1 MKGNSVLLMSGL
13 SRRAALRHA
22 AALGAV
28 IGLGGGL
35 RRVAAQDS
43 ATEMAN
49 HPMVG
54 TWLGGRTPD
63 SLGTTRFGPDGSMTN
78 TAGVIGQ
85 TPEGALALN
94 SLDLGV
100 WEPVSAREIHFTF
113 TETNY
118 DATGKVLG
126 TTTVDGYPVAS
137 EDGESFWDD
146 GTNVT
151 ITIRDPSGAVTQV
164 LGPGLTDAG
173 IGGVRMRPGK
183 PGYDEMLAMLTAQA
197 AATQEPGTPTI

>member
-1 MKGNSVLLMSGL
+1 MKGNSVLSMSGL

-94 SLDLGV
+94 SLDPESGSQSAPAGSTSRSLRRTTTRRGRS
-100 WEPVSAREIHFTF
+100 SARLPS
-113 TETNY
+113 
-118 DATGKVLG
+118 TGTRSPAK
-126 TTTVDGYPVAS
+126 TAS
-137 EDGESFWDD
+137 
-146 GTNVT
+146 
-151 ITIRDPSGAVTQV
+151 PSGMTARTS
-164 LGPGLTDAG
+164 PSPSATRAG
-173 IGGVRMRPGK
+173 R
-183 PGYDEMLAMLTAQA
+183 
-197 AATQEPGTPTI
+197 